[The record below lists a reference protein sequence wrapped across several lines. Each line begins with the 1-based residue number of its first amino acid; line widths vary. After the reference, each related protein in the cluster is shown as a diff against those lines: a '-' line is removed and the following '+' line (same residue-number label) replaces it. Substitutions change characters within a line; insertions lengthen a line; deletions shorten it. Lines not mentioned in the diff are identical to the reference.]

1 MYTHTDRKDKNKKV
15 MGILKGIRKSHC
27 PWDEKTVASTC
38 HLKQNITK
46 TSDSHTQILLK
57 MRGKATDWD

>member
-38 HLKQNITK
+38 HLK
-46 TSDSHTQILLK
+46 
-57 MRGKATDWD
+57 